1 MTRLGILASHRGS
14 NFQAILDACHRGELA
29 AETRVAISNNSGSL
43 ALERARKEGIPALHI
58 SGVTHPDPNAQDLAI
73 LTALREYD
81 VELVVT
87 AGYMKKLGPLTLE
100 AFAGRIVN
108 IHPSLLPRHGG
119 HGMFGMNVH
128 RAVIAEGDRETGITI
143 HYVDGDYDTG
153 PVIDQISIPVAI
165 DDTPESLADKLIDLE
180 HDFLVQTLK
189 KIIQT

>member
-73 LTALREYD
+73 LTALREYG

-87 AGYMKKLGPLTLE
+87 AGYMKKLGPQTLE